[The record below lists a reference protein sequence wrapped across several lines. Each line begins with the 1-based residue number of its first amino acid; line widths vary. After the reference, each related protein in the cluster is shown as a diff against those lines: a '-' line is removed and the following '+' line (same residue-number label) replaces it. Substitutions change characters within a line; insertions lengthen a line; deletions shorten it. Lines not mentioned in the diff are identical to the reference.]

1 MAAFRRSDPELTV
14 AAGSAQGGT
23 HGSAQV
29 TGAPAPAAPRP
40 RSRFASIVWPVAAA
54 LAGAAASTL
63 VTAGAAAVAGR
74 QADLAL
80 DPVELALRVGLL
92 LAAPCV
98 GALLAALVL
107 PPGGGRPAIAG
118 VGVGVPFGP
127 LLVLRLDRMRD
138 FGLTPTL
145 LTAAVLVLWGL
156 IGALLVAGWWAR
168 PTRSATVERTRLP
181 PLPGTSV
188 QVEGEPPEPPRRPS
202 PTSGP
207 DGGGA
212 A

>member
-1 MAAFRRSDPELTV
+1 MAALRRSEPELTV
-14 AAGSAQGGT
+14 AGGQ
-23 HGSAQV
+23 AA
-29 TGAPAPAAPRP
+29 GAPAPPAAHPRP
-40 RSRFASIVWPVAAA
+40 RLTRIVWPIAAA

-63 VTAGAAAVAGR
+63 VTAGAAEVAGH

-107 PPGGGRPAIAG
+107 PSGGGRPAIAG
-118 VGVGVPFGP
+118 VAVGVPFGP

-138 FGLTPTL
+138 FGLGPTL
-145 LTAAVLVLWGL
+145 LTAAVLVLWGV

-168 PTRSATVERTRLP
+168 PARTAPVERTRLP
-181 PLPGTSV
+181 PLPGPR
-188 QVEGEPPEPPRRPS
+188 VEAEPPEPRTHPS
-202 PTSGP
+202 PDPGP
-207 DGGGA
+207 DAGGA

>member
-1 MAAFRRSDPELTV
+1 MAALRRSEPELKV
-14 AAGSAQGGT
+14 VRAGAGT
-23 HGSAQV
+23 A
-29 TGAPAPAAPRP
+29 AAPPARP
-40 RSRFASIVWPVAAA
+40 RSSFVRAAWPIAAA

-74 QADLAL
+74 DADLAL

-98 GALLAALVL
+98 GALVAALVL
-107 PPGGGRPAIAG
+107 PAGGGRSAVAG

-127 LLVLRLDRMRD
+127 LLVLRLDRMRA
-138 FGLTPTL
+138 FGLLPTL
-145 LTAAVLVLWGL
+145 LTVAVLALWGL

-168 PTRSATVERTRLP
+168 PSRGANVERTRLP
-181 PLPGTSV
+181 LPGPGAM
-188 QVEGEPPEPPRRPS
+188 VEGEPPGPGDPPA
-202 PTSGP
+202 SGAGQDP
-207 DGGGA
+207 GGA